1 MTGTVGTDIEMAAA
15 VGRSRENT
23 MNTRIEGRHRLPPY
37 TTGGLDYLHDSP
49 VTPVNYMYPPPDGQ
63 PWENCSYRTHQ
74 VDIADARR
82 LPETCSLDLHGFEL
96 RHAPSGISRFDDDEI
111 VRTRYYPEVE
121 AIARDVSGATRAICF
136 DHQIRRRRH
145 DERHLTF
152 GRQSAQPSAVGRVH
166 NDYSEASGQRRLEM
180 VIGDLRSRT
189 QIRRHAVVN
198 VWRPLM
204 EPVLDAPL
212 ALCDARTVMAADL
225 VAAEIRYPDRR
236 GEIYVLKHAARH
248 RWHHFPQ
255 MAMREVLVFKQY
267 DSQISGVSRF
277 TPHAAFLDPAVP
289 VDAPP
294 RASIET
300 RCLVIFE

>member
-1 MTGTVGTDIEMAAA
+1 MTDTISINVETAATA
-15 VGRSRENT
+15 GNPRENT
-23 MNTRIEGRHRLPPY
+23 MNASIEYRPAC

-49 VTPVNYMYPPPDGQ
+49 AALVNYMYPPPDGQ

-74 VDIADARR
+74 VDIADARDS
-82 LPETCSLDLHGFEL
+82 PQGCSLDLHGFEL
-96 RHAPSGISRFDDDEI
+96 HDVPSCVDRFDDDEV
-111 VRTRYYPEVE
+111 VRARYYPEVE
-121 AIARDVSGATRAICF
+121 AIACDVSGATRAICF

-145 DERHLTF
+145 GEQHLTF

-180 VIGDLRSRT
+180 VINDLQSRA
-189 QIRRHAVVN
+189 QIRRYAVVN

-212 ALCDARTVMAADL
+212 ALCDARTVMATDL

-236 GEIYVLKHAARH
+236 GEIYVLKHSSRH
-248 RWHHFPQ
+248 RWHHFPH
-255 MAMREVLVFKQY
+255 MTTREVLVFKQY

-277 TPHAAFLDPAVP
+277 TPHAAFLDPAAP
-289 VDAPP
+289 ADAPP

-300 RCLVIFE
+300 RCLILFE

>member
-1 MTGTVGTDIEMAAA
+1 MTGAIGMHVDIAATVGC
-15 VGRSRENT
+15 SREKT
-23 MNTRIEGRHRLPPY
+23 MNASIEGRHRPPAH

-49 VTPVNYMYPPPDGQ
+49 AAPVNYMYPPPDGQ
-63 PWENCSYRTHQ
+63 PWENCTYLTHQ

-82 LPETCSLDLHGFEL
+82 LPEACSLDRHGFEL
-96 RHAPSGISRFDDDEI
+96 RDAPSGVNRFDDDEL
-111 VRTRYYPEVE
+111 VRTRYYPEIE
-121 AIARDVSGATRAICF
+121 AIACDVSGATRAICF

-145 DERHLTF
+145 DERRLTF

-180 VIGDLRSRT
+180 MIGDLQT
-189 QIRRHAVVN
+189 QVRRYAVVN

-236 GEIYVLKHAARH
+236 GEIYVLKHAAHH
-248 RWHHFPQ
+248 RWHHFPH

-277 TPHAAFLDPAVP
+277 TPHAAFLDPAAP
-289 VDAPP
+289 ADAPP

-300 RCLVIFE
+300 RCLVLFE